1 MEEDMKRIDEMARL
15 ENEREAKEKVDAL
28 KRMLDEQ
35 ENLKAMER
43 ELEMKKQALRDAQKA
58 VDILVDDEDQDQDQ
72 DQDDRAS
79 VSTIGDQVVP
89 KKTKR
94 QGKEDARKKL
104 DQVVH
109 STHCAACTKAND
121 ICTGPVGYSCNVCW
135 KLKKSCSNGG
145 RHHTRVKDEP
155 TSPAKQTGKC
165 KIYSA
170 SGSNLIGTIEQLDE
184 ANIPQGGSK
193 RQKTGAGATAHVQF
207 DGVMVTPGTRP
218 NPRPT
223 RKLTRSSKA
232 TSKVEDNS
240 SIELDDLF
248 TKLGQEFY
256 AIRKACETIGKTCEN
271 IVETINSNA

>member
-15 ENEREAKEKVDAL
+15 ENEREVKEKADAL

-58 VDILVDDEDQDQDQ
+58 VDILVDDQDQ
-72 DQDDRAS
+72 DQDDGAS
-79 VSTIGDQVVP
+79 VSTVGDQVVP

-94 QGKEDARKKL
+94 QGEEDARKKL

-109 STHCAACTKAND
+109 STRCAACTKAND

-155 TSPAKQTGKC
+155 ASLAKQTGKR

-170 SGSNLIGTIEQLDE
+170 SGSNSIGTIKQLDE

-193 RQKTGAGATAHVQF
+193 RQKTGAGATAHVRF
-207 DGVMVTPGTRP
+207 DGVTVTPGTRP

-223 RKLTRSSKA
+223 RKSMRSSKA

-240 SIELDDLF
+240 SIELNDLF

-256 AIRKACETIGKTCEN
+256 VIGKACETIGKTCEN
-271 IVETINSNA
+271 IAETINSNA